1 MKRLLFHLLFVL
13 PYLLMSQHSGS
24 SYWENYAQ
32 PLDVENDTSWDSFSM
47 LDSVVESYDFFFTA
61 EQHWKSINTR
71 IQFAF
76 LTYLHQQAGVRNL
89 IVEGGYSYG
98 FLINQFLE
106 TGDDRLLKKVVHD
119 IPVCPDNQMEMFQK
133 IRDFNQNLPEKER
146 IKVTGIDIEHSPELV
161 IQCLNTIRPKGEI
174 PRSIHK
180 KINHISDLH
189 QSPYFEEKR
198 VKKFFQRL
206 YRDINGNRREAYKR
220 FWKDD
225 FDLFEMIV
233 ENTVQGYNFSFIR
246 ASIFTKSWQKREDR
260 MYKNFLI
267 LSRRMKEGKY
277 YAQFGSLHTD
287 IKKSFVWEFPS
298 LAHRLNY
305 FNNSPVENKVLTIS
319 RYFRKMQT
327 NYEKLGEHDPFLQ
340 MMQEIED
347 HFSDNIILCS
357 MIGRNSPFRE
367 MSKTF
372 QFILLID
379 EDAEKEGCD

>member
-1 MKRLLFHLLFVL
+1 MKRSFFLLFFLLPSL
-13 PYLLMSQHSGS
+13 ILAQHAENR
-24 SYWENYAQ
+24 YWEKYAK
-32 PLDVENDTSWDSFSM
+32 PLDVENDPTWDSFSM
-47 LDSVVESYDFFFTA
+47 LDSVVDKFDFFFTA

-76 LTYLHQQAGVRNL
+76 LTYLHQHAGVRNM

-106 TGDDRLLKKVVHD
+106 TGDERLLKKVVHD
-119 IPVCPDNQMEMFQK
+119 IPVCPDNQMEMFRK
-133 IRDFNQNLPEKER
+133 IRVYNMQFPEKDR
-146 IKVTGIDIEHSPELV
+146 IKVTGIDLEHSPELV
-161 IQCLNTIRPKGEI
+161 IQCLNTLRPGGKI
-174 PRSIHK
+174 PRSIQR
-180 KINHISDLH
+180 KIEHITSLH

-206 YRDINGNRREAYKR
+206 YRDINSKRRNDYQKYWGN
-220 FWKDD
+220 D

-233 ENTVQGYNFSFIR
+233 ENTVQGYSFSFIR

-260 MYKNFLI
+260 MFRNFLS
-267 LSRRMKEGKY
+267 LSKHMKEGKY

-327 NYEKLGEHDPFLQ
+327 NYEKLGEYDSFLQ
-340 MMQEIED
+340 MMNEIED
-347 HFSDNIILCS
+347 HFSENIILCS

-372 QFILLID
+372 QFILLIN
-379 EDAEKEGCD
+379 ENAEKEGCD